1 MENVGGQ
8 SPIEATKLGCKIYH
22 GPYIYNF
29 KEVYE
34 ILNKNSVSKEV
45 KNSRE
50 LANNLILDFNT
61 KLGKNF
67 EFSKSVDDL
76 GEKILS
82 QTMIKINNFLENE
95 YN

>member
-1 MENVGGQ
+1 M
-8 SPIEATKLGCKIYH
+8 
-22 GPYIYNF
+22 PYIYNF

-67 EFSKSVDDL
+67 NFQNQL
-76 GEKILS
+76 
-82 QTMIKINNFLENE
+82 MI
-95 YN
+95 